1 MVKTQS
7 KTHWRPRAAAA
18 TEEQLYKIGEVAKQ
32 TGVGIETLRFY
43 ERSGLLDRPARTE
56 GGYRLYDAQALGM
69 LEFIKRAQSLGFT
82 LEEIK
87 RIIAESRTGKK
98 PCAEVRQIMRQRLAE
113 LDERLKLLQQHRQEV
128 AQTLQQWEATGEAEG
143 LFCGLIENAH
153 VPASK
158 VAAADPLKRRQK

>member
-1 MVKTQS
+1 MVRTQIKTN
-7 KTHWRPRAAAA
+7 WRPRAAAA
-18 TEEQLYKIGEVAKQ
+18 TDERLYKIGEVAKQ
-32 TGVGIETLRFY
+32 AGVGVETLRFY
-43 ERSGLLDRPARTE
+43 ERSGLLDRPARTD

-69 LEFIKRAQSLGFT
+69 LEFIKRAQTLGFT

-128 AQTLQQWEATGEAEG
+128 AQTLQQWETTGEADG

-153 VPASK
+153 VHTPKA
-158 VAAADPLKRRQK
+158 VAAPLKRRQK